1 VCFPKERI
9 YEKTGIQFMN
19 FNSLFQ
25 LSAMRKHGDSALEA
39 ADKILFI
46 PDALMYMLTGE
57 A

>member
-1 VCFPKERI
+1 
-9 YEKTGIQFMN
+9 MN